1 MRRKSNEDLV
11 PWIALALAGLGTL
24 VTAITRWMAN
34 KRQLDLQKMQV
45 EATIRYWE
53 RNPPT

>member
-1 MRRKSNEDLV
+1 MRRNRNEDLV
-11 PWIALALAGLGTL
+11 PWIALALTGLGTL

-34 KRQLDLQKMQV
+34 RQQLNLQRMQV